1 LLAHLLLR
9 FLKHVSEWKLSFSR
23 LAGTVRSA
31 VWMKIDLLGF
41 LRRYGTPGA
50 PKPMAIVEIHPV
62 FKGFERVCH
71 SSMG

>member
-1 LLAHLLLR
+1 MLAHLLLR
-9 FLKHVSEWKLSFSR
+9 FLKHVSGWKLSFSR
-23 LAGTVRSA
+23 LVGTVRSA

-41 LRRYGTPGA
+41 LRRYGTAGA

-62 FKGFERVCH
+62 FNGFNQMCP